1 MELLNAMI
9 QANTV
14 TDDRVA
20 AFFTLSRHVL
30 TLQNCGMIRNSI
42 LRQIP
47 FRCPQLVIPIDRPNK
62 PMWMQLTRPLVLC
75 SAVWICPTA
84 RK

>member
-20 AFFTLSRHVL
+20 AFFTLSRRVL

-47 FRCPQLVIPIDRPNK
+47 FRCPQLVMHDP
-62 PMWMQLTRPLVLC
+62 LTGSRIRCGC
-75 SAVWICPTA
+75 S
-84 RK
+84 